1 VPVFEEEFTVDAA
14 PDAVW
19 MLLLDPLR
27 VARCIPGCDSVEVED
42 ARTYRAR
49 ITVRVGFLST
59 TQNLRVDIVEA
70 ERPRRLVSVG
80 RGEDRKL
87 ASHVEVNT
95 SLELEPTAAG
105 GTLLRYV
112 SDVRVLGRLG
122 SVGDAVMKVKVKQ
135 LTGEFAANLRA
146 TMGGRPS

>member
-1 VPVFEEEFTVDAA
+1 MPIFDEEFTVDAT

-19 MLLLDPLR
+19 VFLLDPRR
-27 VARCIPGCDSVEVED
+27 VAPCLPGCEGVEVED
-42 ARTYRAR
+42 ARTYRAH

-59 TQNLRVDIVEA
+59 TQNLRVEIVESD
-70 ERPRRLVSVG
+70 RPRRLVSVG

-87 ASHVEVNT
+87 ASHVEVHT
-95 SLELEPTAAG
+95 TLDLEPTVAG
-105 GTLLRYV
+105 GTLLRYH

-135 LTGEFAANLRA
+135 LTGEFAANLRSA
-146 TMGGRPS
+146 LGGRPS

>member
-1 VPVFEEEFTVDAA
+1 VPVFEEEFTVDAT

-19 MLLLDPLR
+19 VLLLDPRR

-42 ARTYRAR
+42 DRTYRAR

-95 SLELEPTAAG
+95 TLELEPTATG

>member
-1 VPVFEEEFTVDAA
+1 VPVFEEEFTVDAT

-19 MLLLDPLR
+19 VLLLDPRR

-95 SLELEPTAAG
+95 TLELEPTAAG

>member
-1 VPVFEEEFTVDAA
+1 MPVFEEEFTIDAT

-19 MLLLDPLR
+19 VLLLDPRR

-80 RGEDRKL
+80 RGDDRKL

-95 SLELEPTAAG
+95 TLELEPTAAG

-146 TMGGRPS
+146 TMGGQPS

>member
-1 VPVFEEEFTVDAA
+1 VPIFDEEFTVDAT

-19 MLLLDPLR
+19 VFLLDPWR
-27 VARCIPGCDSVEVED
+27 VAPCLPGCESVEVED
-42 ARTYRAR
+42 ARAYRAR

-59 TQNLRVDIVEA
+59 TQNLRVEIVESD
-70 ERPRRLVSVG
+70 RPRRLVSVG

-87 ASHVEVNT
+87 GSHVEVYT
-95 SLELEPTAAG
+95 TLDLEPTVAG
-105 GTLLRYV
+105 GTLLRYH

-135 LTGEFAANLRA
+135 LTGEFAENLRSA
-146 TMGGRPS
+146 IGGRPS

>member
-1 VPVFEEEFTVDAA
+1 VPTFEEEFTVDAA

-19 MLLLDPLR
+19 MFLLDPRR
-27 VARCIPGCDSVEVED
+27 VARCLPGCEGVEVED
-42 ARTYRAR
+42 TRTYRAR

-59 TQNLRVDIVEA
+59 TQNLRVEIVQA
-70 ERPRRLVSVG
+70 DPPRRLVSVG

-95 SLELEPTAAG
+95 TLDLEHTAAG
-105 GTLLRYV
+105 GTRLRYV

-122 SVGDAVMKVKVKQ
+122 TVGDAVMRVKVKQ
-135 LTGEFAANLRA
+135 LTGEFATNLRA
-146 TMGGRPS
+146 AMGGRLS

>member
-1 VPVFEEEFTVDAA
+1 VPIFDEEFTVDAT

-19 MLLLDPLR
+19 VFLLDPRR
-27 VARCIPGCDSVEVED
+27 VAPCLPGCEGVEVED

-59 TQNLRVDIVEA
+59 TQNLRVEIVESD
-70 ERPRRLVSVG
+70 RPRRLVSVG

-87 ASHVEVNT
+87 ASHVEVHT
-95 SLELEPTAAG
+95 TLDLEPTVAG
-105 GTLLRYV
+105 GTLLRYH

-135 LTGEFAANLRA
+135 LTGEFAANLRSA
-146 TMGGRPS
+146 MGGRPS

>member
-1 VPVFEEEFTVDAA
+1 MPTFDQEFTIDAA

-19 MLLLDPLR
+19 LLLLDPQR
-27 VARCIPGCDSVEVED
+27 VARCIPGCESVEVEN

-59 TQNLRVDIVEA
+59 TQSLRVEIVEA
-70 ERPRRLVSVG
+70 DRPRRLVSVG

-87 ASHVEVNT
+87 ASHVEVSST
-95 SLELEPTAAG
+95 LDLEPTAAG
-105 GTLLRYV
+105 GTRLRYV

-122 SVGDAVMKVKVKQ
+122 SVGDAVMQVKVKQ
-135 LTGEFAANLRA
+135 LTSEFAENLRA
-146 TMGGRPS
+146 AMGGRPS

>member
-1 VPVFEEEFTVDAA
+1 VPTFEEEFTVDAA

-19 MLLLDPLR
+19 LFLLDPR
-27 VARCIPGCDSVEVED
+27 CVARCLPGCESVEVED

-59 TQNLRVDIVEA
+59 TQNLRVEIVEA

-87 ASHVEVNT
+87 ASHVEVNST
-95 SLELEPTAAG
+95 LDLEPTAAG
-105 GTLLRYV
+105 GTRLRYV

-122 SVGDAVMKVKVKQ
+122 SIGDAVMQVKVKQ
-135 LTGEFAANLRA
+135 LTGEFAENLRA
-146 TMGGRPS
+146 AIGGRPS

>member
-1 VPVFEEEFTVDAA
+1 VPVFEEEFTIDAT

-19 MLLLDPLR
+19 VLLLDPRR

-80 RGEDRKL
+80 RGDDRKL

-95 SLELEPTAAG
+95 TLELEPTAAG

>member
-1 VPVFEEEFTVDAA
+1 VPVFEEEFTVDAT

-19 MLLLDPLR
+19 VLLLDPRL

-95 SLELEPTAAG
+95 TLELEPTAAG

>member
-1 VPVFEEEFTVDAA
+1 VPTFEEEFTIDAA

-19 MLLLDPLR
+19 VLLLDPQR
-27 VARCIPGCDSVEVED
+27 VARCLPGCESVEVED

-59 TQNLRVDIVEA
+59 TQNLRVEIVESD
-70 ERPRRLVSVG
+70 RPRRLVSVG

-87 ASHVEVNT
+87 ASHVEVNST
-95 SLELEPTAAG
+95 LDLEPTAAG
-105 GTLLRYV
+105 GTRLRYV

-122 SVGDAVMKVKVKQ
+122 SVGDAVMRVKVKQ
-135 LTGEFAANLRA
+135 LTGEFAENLRVA
-146 TMGGRPS
+146 VSGRPS